1 MRKDLKRLMGKCSNT
16 TEERR
21 KKQMNLNLFA
31 QDNLQS
37 MWYLKI
43 QERRMENKK
52 ENRLKKFYKNAV
64 KFL

>member
-1 MRKDLKRLMGKCSNT
+1 MREDLKRLMGKWSNT
-16 TEERR
+16 TEEKG

-43 QERRMENKK
+43 QEK
-52 ENRLKKFYKNAV
+52 ESGK
-64 KFL
+64 